1 MLDGANEVN
10 VCFAL
15 FPFHLFTE
23 DKISRLHRARRGRAR
38 RLGGERAPELE
49 RRKSMG
55 VWGMKEMAGIAMGF
69 RCFSGVVAS
78 LFIDDILPDKRVYE
92 VDGCVGARF

>member
-1 MLDGANEVN
+1 MEEEGKSKEAGMGAGSGTGKKEK
-10 VCFAL
+10 
-15 FPFHLFTE
+15 HGS
-23 DKISRLHRARRGRAR
+23 I
-38 RLGGERAPELE
+38 
-49 RRKSMG
+49 
-55 VWGMKEMAGIAMGF
+55 WGMKEMAGIAMGF